1 MKDFIG
7 QELEIGDVV
16 AVTEPNYRSL
26 IKATLAR
33 FTPKRVVLQFFEG
46 KTLREYTTP
55 PNFVIKIP
63 VKGNSNV

>member
-16 AVTEPNYRSL
+16 AVTEPSYRNL
-26 IKATLAR
+26 VRATIER
-33 FTPKRVVLQFFEG
+33 FTPKRVVLQYFEG

-55 PNFVIKIP
+55 SNFVIKIP
-63 VKGNSNV
+63 KKGDSNV